1 MILETER
8 LILRKL
14 RESDLVDLCKILC
27 DEKCMYAYEHAF
39 TLREAKD
46 WLEKQLRRYAEDGF
60 GLWAA
65 VLKETGALVGQCGL
79 TLQRIPEK
87 TVTEIGYLFRR
98 EYWRNGY
105 AIEAAAACKN
115 YAFGVLGVEEVFSVI
130 RDNNF
135 ASRRVA
141 EKNGMEIACRFTKHY
156 FGTDMPHIVYKA
168 VKPR

>member
-98 EYWRNGY
+98 EYWLNGY
-105 AIEAAAACKN
+105 AIEAAAAWKN
-115 YAFGVLGVEEVFSVI
+115 
-130 RDNNF
+130 
-135 ASRRVA
+135 
-141 EKNGMEIACRFTKHY
+141 
-156 FGTDMPHIVYKA
+156 
-168 VKPR
+168 